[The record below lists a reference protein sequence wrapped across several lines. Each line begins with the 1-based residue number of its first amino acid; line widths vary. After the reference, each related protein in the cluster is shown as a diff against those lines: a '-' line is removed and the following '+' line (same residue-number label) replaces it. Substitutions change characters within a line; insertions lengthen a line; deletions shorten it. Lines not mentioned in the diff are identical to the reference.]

1 MNLFAPSLN
10 PKRLSRHTVLKHFI
24 ETADM
29 NCICHYY
36 DDPYFKNIPNA
47 VLLDYIDELV
57 KDGYVKHYIRHVVL
71 TAKAYSYL
79 SERRDARIREII
91 LHLTRP
97 VSYLLAWVLGML
109 STVIA
114 EILIWQIFH

>member
-29 NCICHYY
+29 NCICRYY

-57 KDGYVKHYIRHVVL
+57 KHLRSLHFRTTPL
-71 TAKAYSYL
+71 TCV
-79 SERRDARIREII
+79 RNI
-91 LHLTRP
+91 T
-97 VSYLLAWVLGML
+97 G
-109 STVIA
+109 
-114 EILIWQIFH
+114 

>member
-10 PKRLSRHTVLKHFI
+10 PKHLSRHTVLKHFI

-29 NCICHYY
+29 NCICRYY
-36 DDPYFKNIPNA
+36 DDPYFKDIPHT

-57 KDGYVKHYIRHVVL
+57 KDGYVKRYIRHITL
-71 TAKAYSYL
+71 TVKAYSYL
-79 SERRDARIREII
+79 SERRNAIIKEFI
-91 LHLTRP
+91 LHLARP
-97 VSYLLAWVLGML
+97 VSYLLAWMFGIL

-114 EILIWQIFH
+114 EILIRQIFH